1 MAKVIDIAGVKR
13 ADALVADALRC
24 NPHVLDRLTIEDI
37 EMALNEETVVVSVR
51 MPKELA
57 EKAESLARKL
67 AYNQNRRITRT
78 SLIVDIIE
86 RGISEIEDEDAT
98 DRAALALADTGD
110 FEDWNAVKA
119 RPGQPVDAVSYT
131 HLTLPTSDLV

>member
-1 MAKVIDIAGVKR
+1 MAKVIDMAGVKR

-37 EMALNEETVVVSVR
+37 EMAFNEETVVVSVR
-51 MPKELA
+51 MPKQLA

-67 AYNQNRRITRT
+67 AYNQDRRITRT
-78 SLIVDIIE
+78 SLIVDMITQ
-86 RGISEIEDEDAT
+86 GIREMEDEDAA

-119 RPGQPVDAVSYT
+119 RNG
-131 HLTLPTSDLV
+131 L

>member
-119 RPGQPVDAVSYT
+119 RNG
-131 HLTLPTSDLV
+131 L

>member
-37 EMALNEETVVVSVR
+37 EMAFNEETVVVSVR

-98 DRAALALADTGD
+98 DRAALVLADTGD

-119 RPGQPVDAVSYT
+119 RNG
-131 HLTLPTSDLV
+131 L